1 MLIATTYE
9 QYKNLPQNRGKDT
22 KLLYKEWLFE
32 ESKLQMI
39 YDCYTMP
46 FHMQFNN
53 YNLGVYGQC
62 GAATGASTPTTPLP
76 STRITYYTPNGANGI
91 TLGYY
96 TPDLDNNQAY
106 YIYV

>member
-1 MLIATTYE
+1 M
-9 QYKNLPQNRGKDT
+9 
-22 KLLYKEWLFE
+22 E

-46 FHMQFNN
+46 FHMQNNN
-53 YNLGVYGQC
+53 YNLGVVGQC
-62 GAATGASTPTTPLP
+62 GPATGASTPVPITPIPTT
-76 STRITYYTPNGANGI
+76 RVTYYTPNGEMGP

-96 TPDLDNNQAY
+96 IPDLDNNQAY